1 MNALIFE
8 VIGITGSLIVCGSVI
23 PQVIRTYRIKSAHE
37 LSIAYL
43 TSLMTGILMLMA
55 YSIHIRDFVFIF
67 GNTLSMLSV
76 GTLTVLWRRY
86 CYRGYSGRIRSY

>member
-1 MNALIFE
+1 MGSFLFE
-8 VIGITGSLIVCGSVI
+8 LLGVTGSLIVCGSVI

-43 TSLMTGILMLMA
+43 TSLMTGILMLMV
-55 YSIHIRDFVFIF
+55 YSIHVWDFVFIF

-76 GTLTVLWRRY
+76 GTLMVLWRRY
-86 CYRGYSGRIRSY
+86 RYRGYSGRIRSY